1 MHAKTLC
8 VLPSYLLTAVLAA
21 SAQDKR
27 PGLYEMTITTATVS
41 PERKSS
47 RSEGVH
53 PVRTIQ
59 VCLSQQMLDRYGAIV
74 PEYLANVCQLINV
87 AKNAQGMTADM
98 VCSGHLTGK
107 GTIVVNWIDSEH
119 SKGKIHFSGT
129 MRPGEDAFKI
139 EWNTD
144 TTATYKGP
152 DCGELKPTAPAP
164 TPAPVSPQ

>member
-1 MHAKTLC
+1 MHAKNLC
-8 VLPSYLLTAVLAA
+8 ALSCLPTARLAA
-21 SAQDKR
+21 TAQDRK

-47 RSEGVH
+47 RSQGAH

-59 VCLSQQMLDRYGAIV
+59 ACLSQQMLDRYGAIV
-74 PEYLANVCQLINV
+74 PEYLANVCQLTNV
-87 AKNAQGMTADM
+87 VKSAQGMTADM
-98 VCSGHLTGK
+98 VCSGHLNGK
-107 GTIVVNWIDSEH
+107 GTIAVNWIDNEH

-152 DCGELKPTAPAP
+152 DCGELRP
-164 TPAPVSPQ
+164 TPQPPPQ